1 MKNRRSRIDVIYDI
15 LVAVEGEGGSIKP
28 TRLLY
33 KSNLSY
39 KLLNAYL
46 RELIEKGMLAEE
58 VEKKKKFIVL
68 TENGKRFISE
78 LRKMKRF
85 LESFGL

>member
-1 MKNRRSRIDVIYDI
+1 MKSRRDRIDVIYDI
-15 LVAVEGEGGSIKP
+15 LTAIEGEGGSIKP
-28 TRLLY
+28 THLLY

-39 KLLNAYL
+39 KLLSSYMAEL
-46 RELIEKGMLAEE
+46 MRRGVIREELVKR
-58 VEKKKKFIVL
+58 KKVIVL
-68 TENGKRFISE
+68 TEDGKKFISE

>member
-1 MKNRRSRIDVIYDI
+1 MKSRRDRIDVIYDI
-15 LVAVEGEGGSIKP
+15 LAAIEREGGSIKP

-33 KSNLSY
+33 RSNLSY
-39 KLLNAYL
+39 KLLSSYIAEL
-46 RELIEKGMLAEE
+46 MRRGVIREELVKR
-58 VEKKKKFIVL
+58 KKVIVL
-68 TENGKRFISE
+68 TEDGKKFISE